1 MRFGD
6 EWGAGDSA
14 VVVRPEEFAG
24 IDRAC
29 VMFLEVVEN
38 VSLLA
43 GQICSQTHWGLGEG
57 DGRLISGP
65 ALVGRFR
72 ETAGV
77 VAAAMETHRRIVGD
91 IREAHRL
98 ARDRLVA
105 VDDEWA
111 LRLADAEAAP
121 ATRNP
126 FAEGAR

>member
-6 EWGAGDSA
+6 EWGGGDSA

-29 VMFLEVVEN
+29 VMFLEVVES

-43 GQICSQTHWGLGEG
+43 GQISSQMHWGLGEG

-65 ALVGRFR
+65 TLVGRFR
-72 ETAGV
+72 ETAEAVG
-77 VAAAMETHRRIVGD
+77 AAMETHRRIVGD
-91 IREAHRL
+91 FREAHRL

-105 VDDEWA
+105 VDEEWA
-111 LRLADAEAAP
+111 LRLADAEAALG
-121 ATRNP
+121 TRDP
-126 FAEGAR
+126 FAVGAR

>member
-6 EWGAGDSA
+6 EWCRGDSA
-14 VVVRPEEFAG
+14 VVVWPEEFAG

-29 VMFLEVVEN
+29 VTLLEVVER

-43 GQICSQTHWGLGEG
+43 GQIRSQTHWGLGEG

-72 ETAGV
+72 EAAEAVG
-77 VAAAMETHRRIVGD
+77 AAMEAHRRIVGD
-91 IREAHRL
+91 LREVYRI

-105 VDDEWA
+105 VDEEWA
-111 LRLADAEAAP
+111 LRLTDAEAALG
-121 ATRNP
+121 TRDL
-126 FAEGAR
+126 FAVGAR